1 MLDIAPRRLI
11 LTLYGLYARDERN
24 WLSVS
29 SVIRLMEDLGVD
41 SAGVRSSIS
50 RLKRRGVL
58 DAMKVHSS
66 AGYSLSAEALELVR
80 EGDVR
85 IFGPKRATEADGLV
99 LVVFSVPESERD
111 RRHQLRTVLSGL
123 GFGTVSPGV
132 WVVPGVLYDDT
143 VRTLDNRG
151 LSPYVDVFRASYKEF
166 GSFKERVTRWWD
178 LEAIQAQYSEFI
190 DAFAGVRSSWRRS
203 AKEPAQAFVS
213 YVPMLTVWR
222 RLPYLDPGL
231 PLSVLPRDWA
241 GSRATE
247 LFTDLDALLRQ
258 PAREHA
264 LATIHA

>member
-11 LTLYGLYARDERN
+11 LTLYGLYARDEHN
-24 WLSVS
+24 WLSVK
-29 SVIRLMEDLGVD
+29 SVVKLMADLGVD

-50 RLKRRGVL
+50 RLKRRAVL
-58 DAMKVHSS
+58 EPMKVDSS
-66 AGYSLSAEALELVR
+66 AGYCLSSDALELLR

-85 IFGPKRATEADGLV
+85 IFGPKRASEADGLM

-123 GFGTVSPGV
+123 GFGTVAPGV
-132 WVVPGVLYDDT
+132 WVVPSVLHDEA
-143 VRTLDNRG
+143 VRTLANRG
-151 LSPYVDVFRASYKEF
+151 LAPYVDVFKASYQDF
-166 GSFKERVTRWWD
+166 GTLEERVTQWWD
-178 LEAIQAQYSEFI
+178 LASIEADYSEFI
-190 DAFAGVRSSWRRS
+190 ATFSPIRTDWKTSSKESREAF
-203 AKEPAQAFVS
+203 ET
-213 YVPMLTVWR
+213 YVPMLTAWR

-231 PLSVLPRDWA
+231 PLSALPQNWS

-247 LFTDLDALLRQ
+247 LFADLDALLRQ